1 MPPPP
6 PGPLTRR
13 ISASLAGLE
22 FTRQLFRHWVPQEAP
37 LGQGHP
43 GGYGIAIFLTG
54 CAPALPNCRLA
65 KEKGVLNW
73 TVTAVNGV
81 RVGNDL
87 GAFETAFQS
96 TPAGQKVKLT
106 LQYENDMGAPPA
118 VTRLDISFDPK

>member
-1 MPPPP
+1 MRFGAALALVGVTIFPSLALADMPPPP
-6 PGPLTRR
+6 PVPLTRR

-73 TVTAVNGV
+73 DGH
-81 RVGNDL
+81 RR
-87 GAFETAFQS
+87 QRR
-96 TPAGQKVKLT
+96 AGWQ
-106 LQYENDMGAPPA
+106 
-118 VTRLDISFDPK
+118 